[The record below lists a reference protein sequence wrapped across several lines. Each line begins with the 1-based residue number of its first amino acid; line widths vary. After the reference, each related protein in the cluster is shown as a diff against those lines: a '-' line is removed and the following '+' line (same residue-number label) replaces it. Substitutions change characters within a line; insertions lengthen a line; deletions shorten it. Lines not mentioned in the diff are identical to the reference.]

1 MKKMIYTLILS
12 FSLLIGSLPINVFA
26 STEKVVTFEQYKKEM
41 QELHSKHGV
50 KLEIKNLGTKNFF
63 TRTEL
68 DADLET
74 AKTNLLKNDLYS
86 NDDIEIIIPQ
96 DNGTISPTSAMPIS
110 YTNTEVV
117 KVNGKYGF
125 AHFKITLKATVDAQY
140 DTFISVNSYSMSEYG
155 AAINFV
161 DWKPG
166 TKSYSI
172 KNNKKECHL
181 TFTGTII
188 TDYLNPT
195 TNIYVEQE
203 NEKTVNVV
211 FKAAS

>member
-68 DADLET
+68 
-74 AKTNLLKNDLYS
+74 
-86 NDDIEIIIPQ
+86 
-96 DNGTISPTSAMPIS
+96 
-110 YTNTEVV
+110 
-117 KVNGKYGF
+117 
-125 AHFKITLKATVDAQY
+125 
-140 DTFISVNSYSMSEYG
+140 
-155 AAINFV
+155 
-161 DWKPG
+161 
-166 TKSYSI
+166 
-172 KNNKKECHL
+172 
-181 TFTGTII
+181 
-188 TDYLNPT
+188 
-195 TNIYVEQE
+195 QE